1 MRSIIQTAPASKSRL
16 WAGRILT
23 ALAAAFLLFDGVM
36 KLVKPPVVVKATV
49 ELGYPESTIV
59 GIGVVLLVCTIL
71 YLIPRTS
78 ILGAVLLTGYLGGA
92 VASNVRVGI
101 HFSATCSSRSM
112 SVRWSGEVFTC
123 ATPGCA
129 HSFQIATRTE
139 HIMKE
144 IVTHFNFDGNC
155 REAMEFYKKCFG
167 AELFLMP
174 FSEMPREL
182 PKQAQQA
189 KDRIMHASLTKGFRL
204 LMAADTM

>member
-1 MRSIIQTAPASKSRL
+1 MPAVSRSFMRPIPQTAPASKSSL

-92 VASNVRVGI
+92 VASNVRVGNPL
-101 HFSATCSSRSM
+101 FSHVLFPVYVGAMVWGGLYLRDTRLRTLISS
-112 SVRWSGEVFTC
+112 T
-123 ATPGCA
+123 
-129 HSFQIATRTE
+129 
-139 HIMKE
+139 
-144 IVTHFNFDGNC
+144 D
-155 REAMEFYKKCFG
+155 
-167 AELFLMP
+167 
-174 FSEMPREL
+174 
-182 PKQAQQA
+182 
-189 KDRIMHASLTKGFRL
+189 
-204 LMAADTM
+204 